1 MKELPDHLRLGYAN
15 LVIAIADNNASL
27 ALQSFRELGI
37 ATVAKCKNEQQEL
50 LQLAKTMFDTEMPPG
65 TTTLQPFS
73 EDSSIKK
80 ISVEA
85 FPEELFSVLRTVV
98 LLRGLSVGIGINYS
112 CAQHWRAMAEEALH
126 ASGRLS
132 TGRKQK
138 RRCSSL
144 RRLYPGPRES

>member
-1 MKELPDHLRLGYAN
+1 MFLWCK
-15 LVIAIADNNASL
+15 
-27 ALQSFRELGI
+27 FRELGI

-132 TGRKQK
+132 TG
-138 RRCSSL
+138 
-144 RRLYPGPRES
+144 